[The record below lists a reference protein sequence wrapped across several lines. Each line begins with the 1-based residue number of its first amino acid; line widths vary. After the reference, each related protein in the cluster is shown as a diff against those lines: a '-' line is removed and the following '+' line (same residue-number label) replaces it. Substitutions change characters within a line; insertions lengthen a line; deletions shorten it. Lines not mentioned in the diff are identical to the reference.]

1 MMVSEWPSDDRGNA
15 AGLEWDVVGLE
26 WRMSLRWIRR
36 NEEERLLLDEGMNQ
50 EMKAKTDFGS
60 FVCEWCVGENEYE
73 VGSVTEYKQLI
84 QG

>member
-1 MMVSEWPSDDRGNA
+1 MTGED
-15 AGLEWDVVGLE
+15 LHVGVFWVLCLLF
-26 WRMSLRWIRR
+26 WFLCRWIRR